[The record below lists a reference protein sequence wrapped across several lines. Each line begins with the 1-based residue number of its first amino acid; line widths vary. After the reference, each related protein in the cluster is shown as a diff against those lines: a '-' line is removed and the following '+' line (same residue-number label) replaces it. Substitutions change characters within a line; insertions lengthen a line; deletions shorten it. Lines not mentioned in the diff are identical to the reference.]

1 MVKILKRI
9 YQYITSRYTKVQ
21 LLILVVIIVF
31 AFFISDSSIFDRLS
45 SDAKI
50 SELNEQIDFYREKAV
65 KDREQLEQLHS
76 NKSDIEKFAR
86 ESYLM
91 KKPDED
97 VFVLE

>member
-9 YQYITSRYTKVQ
+9 YQYITTRYTKVQ

-50 SELNEQIDFYREKAV
+50 NELNEQIDFYREKAV
-65 KDREQLEQLHS
+65 KDKEQLEQLQS
-76 NKSDIEKFAR
+76 NKNDIEKFAR

-91 KKPDED
+91 KKPNED
-97 VFVLE
+97 VFVVE